1 MDHVRGGPIQAQTND
16 KIEPWHQTL
25 KNNIL
30 LENECPPGELEQK
43 FGDFV
48 AHYNHLRYHESINQ
62 PDTGR
67 GLLSVAVRQSFWKEK
82 GSNVAPSEPE
92 ACNTAARLLNI

>member
-48 AHYNHLRYHESINQ
+48 AHYNHLRYHESINLACCRFRGHRVKVFNG
-62 PDTGR
+62 TGGVQWR
-67 GLLSVAVRQSFWKEK
+67 D
-82 GSNVAPSEPE
+82 GSS
-92 ACNTAARLLNI
+92 AASSSLRR